1 MRARRSSG
9 RFLKPKIDKVLRA
22 PGAVARP
29 VPERKT
35 GLVLHYQVQEKL
47 GQGGMGVVYR
57 AVDKKLNRMVAL
69 KFLPPQ
75 LEPSRVD
82 LQRFLHEAS
91 ALSALNHRHI
101 ATIYGAEDVDGQ
113 HFLVLEYLP
122 GGTLKRKLQQVHGS
136 GGVLSIDEI
145 LKYAQQ
151 TAEGLAHAHSKGIV
165 HRDVKTS
172 NLMLTEEGDVK
183 ITDFGVAKLRGTATE
198 TTPGSLVGTIAYMSP
213 EQAMGIEVDARSDVF
228 SFGVSLFELIAG
240 RLPFEAP
247 NEAALITRVA
257 NAQAPKLRAF
267 RSEVPRGLEMVVEKA
282 LQKRV
287 EKRYQTMDDLL
298 TDLRAPADRSPILT
312 RTRVG
317 TSVTVPRGV
326 LTNRTFRVAAA
337 SILMLAVLLAASFY
351 FSLPQRLFDRQ
362 RIPAGQILAVIHLRN
377 VSGDESNEALC
388 DGLTELLTNKISQLE
403 QLQGS
408 LSVVAPS
415 EVFKAKRDPRKNITA
430 AEARNTLGATLVLE
444 GAVQRIQDRVIVT
457 VQLVET
463 EKQTILAA
471 RDIAAPIEKLSDL
484 DGQLLEKAAEMLKV
498 QLRPETRRTVATGL
512 PADPGAYELYLQGRG
527 HLQRYDRAEAVD
539 NALELFQQA
548 LTLDPGYALAHA
560 GMAEAYLRKYKET
573 KEPELINLARFSGQR
588 AIQLNDAL
596 APVHYAMGLI
606 HASSGE
612 NERAIDRF
620 KKSIQI
626 LPTPEAYR
634 ELASAYDN
642 SNKPREAETTYRA
655 AIQMRPTNWA
665 GYRDLASFYQ
675 SHGKYKEALP
685 LFEKV
690 VQLTPDNYAGLAN
703 LGGLYG
709 RMGKQ
714 SQAIEYYQRSIAIK
728 PTWATYYNL
737 GTAAYAQKQ
746 YAYAVEMY
754 KKSSELMPSEGRTWA
769 ALADA
774 YAFVPHTFDQVRDAY
789 AHAIA
794 LIEKELIVNPR
805 DGKNWARIANWRVV
819 TDKNKALREIADA
832 LRLSPGDNFVLSR
845 AASVYEQSG
854 MREEALAAATAAVE
868 RGYSA
873 EEIRSWPALAQLL
886 QDPRCTLTTEGKPI
900 ESASVPTGK

>member
-9 RFLKPKIDKVLRA
+9 RFPKPKIDKVLRA
-22 PGAVARP
+22 PGAIARP
-29 VPERKT
+29 VPERKS
-35 GLVLHYQVQEKL
+35 VLHYQVQEKL

-75 LEPSRVD
+75 LEPSSVD
-82 LQRFLHEAS
+82 LERFLHEAS

-101 ATIYGAEDVDGQ
+101 ATIYGVEDVDGQ

-122 GGTLKRKLQQVHGS
+122 GGTLKRKLQQVYGS

-145 LKYAQQ
+145 LKYARQ

-172 NLMLTEEGDVK
+172 NLMLTEEDDVK
-183 ITDFGVAKLRGTATE
+183 ITDFGVAKLRGTAGA

-213 EQAMGIEVDARSDVF
+213 EQAMGIEVDPRSDVF

-240 RLPFEAP
+240 RPPFEAP

-257 NAQAPKLRAF
+257 SSQAPELRSF
-267 RSEVPRGLEMVVEKA
+267 RSDVPRGLEMVVEKA

-287 EKRYQTMDDLL
+287 EKRYQTMDELL
-298 TDLRAPADRSPILT
+298 TDLRAPADRNPILT
-312 RTRVG
+312 EGRAG
-317 TSVTVPRGV
+317 TSVKVPRA
-326 LTNRTFRVAAA
+326 LTHRTFRVAAA
-337 SILMLAVLLAASFY
+337 SILMLAALIAASLY
-351 FSLPQRLFDRQ
+351 FSLPKRLFDRHPI
-362 RIPAGQILAVIHLRN
+362 RAGQTLAVVRLRN
-377 VSGDESNEALC
+377 VTGDESNEVLC

-415 EVFKAKRDPRKNITA
+415 EVFKAKKDPRKNITS

-444 GAVQRIQDRVIVT
+444 GAVQRNQDRVIVT
-457 VQLVET
+457 VQLIET

-471 RDIAAPIEKLSDL
+471 SDIAAPIEKLSDL
-484 DGQLLEKAAEMLKV
+484 EGPLLEKVAEMLNV
-498 QLRPETRRTVATGL
+498 QLRPEARRTIATGL
-512 PADPGAYELYLQGRG
+512 PVDPGAYEFYLQGRG
-527 HLQRYDRAEAVD
+527 YLQRFDRVEAMD
-539 NALELFQQA
+539 NALEVFQQA
-548 LTLDPGYALAHA
+548 LILDPTYALAHA
-560 GMAEAYLRKYKET
+560 GMAEAYLRKYNDS
-573 KEPELINLARFSGQR
+573 KEPALINLARFSGQR

-612 NERAIDRF
+612 YERAIDRF
-620 KKSIQI
+620 KKSNQI

-634 ELASAYDN
+634 ALADAYDK
-642 SNKPREAETTYRA
+642 SNKLKEAEATYRN

-675 SHGKYKEALP
+675 AHGRFKEALP
-685 LFEKV
+685 LYEKV
-690 VQLTPDNYAGLAN
+690 VQLTPDNYAGFAN
-703 LGGLYG
+703 LGMIYA
-709 RMGKQ
+709 RMGNQ

-728 PTWATYYNL
+728 PAWATYYNL
-737 GTAAYAQKQ
+737 GTAAYAQER

-754 KKSSELMPSEGRTWA
+754 KKATEMNPSEGRPWA
-769 ALADA
+769 ALADT
-774 YAFVPHTFDQVRDAY
+774 YRFLPHSPDQVKDAY

-794 LIEKELIVNPR
+794 LIEKELNVNPR
-805 DGKNWARIANWRVV
+805 DGKNWARIANYRIV
-819 TDKNKALREIADA
+819 TDPKRALREIADA

-845 AASVYEQSG
+845 AALVYEQSG
-854 MREEALAAATAAVE
+854 MREEALAAAKAAVE
-868 RGYSA
+868 RGYSID
-873 EEIRSWPALAQLL
+873 EIRRWPPLAQLL
-886 QDPRCTLTTEGKPI
+886 QDPRCTFALEGKPI
-900 ESASVPTGK
+900 ESASSVKTGKQ